1 MELNDKSGTN
11 SEPSLLGEIFA
22 VTGPRPGSDRPA
34 AQLQA
39 VRQLHAR
46 LASSEFVD
54 RMTGIFYRAKRAAL
68 TSSN

>member
-1 MELNDKSGTN
+1 MELKESSVANSG
-11 SEPSLLGEIFA
+11 PSLLGEIFA
-22 VTGPRPGSDRPA
+22 MTSDGAGRDRPA
-34 AQLQA
+34 AQAQA

-68 TSSN
+68 TSSK

>member
-11 SEPSLLGEIFA
+11 SESSLLGEIFA
-22 VTGPRPGSDRPA
+22 VTSGGVGHDRPA
-34 AQLQA
+34 AQAQA

-54 RMTGIFYRAKRAAL
+54 QMAGIFYRAKRAAL
-68 TSSN
+68 TSSK